1 MRASPRCK
9 PRKPAGDMAFIVWI
23 LLRVAAG
30 QERFLVKADEEIES
44 NENQNLLHHQTAA
57 PEQNALSGKGDQNT
71 DVHWVS
77 NIAVESAHDKVFRW
91 RRREEGATAPE
102 DKA

>member
-1 MRASPRCK
+1 M
-9 PRKPAGDMAFIVWI
+9 
-23 LLRVAAG
+23 AAG

-57 PEQNALSGKGDQNT
+57 PEQDALSGKGDQNT

-77 NIAVESAHDKVFRW
+77 NKAVESAHDKVFR
-91 RRREEGATAPE
+91 RRGGEESSTAHE
-102 DKA
+102 DKADN

>member
-1 MRASPRCK
+1 
-9 PRKPAGDMAFIVWI
+9 MALVEWI
-23 LLRVAAG
+23 LLRMAAG

-44 NENQNLLHHQTAA
+44 NESQNLLHQQTAA
-57 PEQNALSGKGDQNT
+57 PEQNPLSGKGNQNT

-91 RRREEGATAPE
+91 RRGEESATSHE
-102 DKA
+102 DKADN